1 VWIVVLWI
9 DVHSRYVCGLWFCGL
24 MYTASMCVWIVV
36 LRIDVYSMYVC
47 GLWFCGLIYIGGMCV
62 DCGSVD

>member
-24 MYTASMCVWIVV
+24 MYIA
-36 LRIDVYSMYVC
+36 
-47 GLWFCGLIYIGGMCV
+47 GMCV
-62 DCGSVD
+62 DYGFVD